1 MESVQVFV
9 RAAVARSANSLL
21 APPISMA
28 RSKILQPTLPDLLG
42 KVPPRKGAAKNA
54 WVTWNTPLL

>member
-42 KVPPRKGAAKNA
+42 KVFLFYVCMPGVLQ
-54 WVTWNTPLL
+54 WFSDVS